1 MLLSYQLAT
10 QIKLVEV
17 WKTINIE
24 NYPVKL
30 ENNQLQR
37 NTNGRAVRTATVKM
51 WKDDTRIA
59 TAQES
64 FLRDAAKIWNNAPI
78 NVKNA
83 NSLYLAKKEILKFV
97 KTIPF

>member
-1 MLLSYQLAT
+1 
-10 QIKLVEV
+10 
-17 WKTINIE
+17 
-24 NYPVKL
+24 
-30 ENNQLQR
+30 
-37 NTNGRAVRTATVKM
+37 M
-51 WKDDTRIA
+51 WKDDTRIALA

-83 NSLYLAKKEILKFV
+83 KSLYLAKKEILKFV